1 MEKQSIMRLVA
12 VANLFHMGEN
22 GLEDI
27 YEKIGE

>member
-12 VANLFHMGEN
+12 VANLFDMGEN
-22 GLEDI
+22 VMEDI